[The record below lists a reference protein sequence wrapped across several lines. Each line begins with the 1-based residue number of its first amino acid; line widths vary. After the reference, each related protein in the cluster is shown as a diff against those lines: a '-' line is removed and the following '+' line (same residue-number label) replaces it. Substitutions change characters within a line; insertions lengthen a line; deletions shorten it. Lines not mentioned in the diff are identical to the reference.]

1 MVKIAASHI
10 ATVACGLA
18 ALALTGCASLNV
30 VDTDVS
36 SFSKWPAGRP
46 PATYAFERLPS
57 QEAQPKQAQMLE
69 DSARVAVEGAGF
81 VAAAP
86 GVSPDVTVQI
96 GARITAVDRSPFD
109 DPLWYGAGP
118 FYRPFYYGGRY
129 GRSLWGGGWGPGWG
143 PGWRYG
149 ASWNDGFPYYEREV
163 AVLIRDKVS
172 GEPLFEARANSD
184 GSSWDTARLL
194 PAMFS
199 AALKDFPTGVDGKP
213 HRVRAQIG
221 G

>member
-1 MVKIAASHI
+1 MVRSIPSLVAAAAAS
-10 ATVACGLA
+10 LA
-18 ALALTGCASLNV
+18 AVALTGCAAFNA

-36 SFSKWPAGRP
+36 SFGKWPAGRA

-57 QEAQPKQAQMLE
+57 QQADPKQAQMLE
-69 DSARVAVEGAGF
+69 DAARPAVEGAGF

-86 GVSPDVTVQI
+86 GSAPDVTIQLGVRMTQLE
-96 GARITAVDRSPFD
+96 RSPFD

-118 FYRPFYYGGRY
+118 YGRPFFYGRY
-129 GRSLWGGGWGPGWG
+129 GRPLWGPAWG

-149 ASWNDGFPYYEREV
+149 YSSWNDGFPYYEREA
-163 AVLIRDKVS
+163 AVLIRDKAS

-184 GSSWDTARLL
+184 GSSSDVARLL

-199 AALKDFPTGVDGKP
+199 AALKDFPNGVDGKR
-213 HRVRAQIG
+213 HTVRTQLG
-221 G
+221 NS